1 MSKTVVIG
9 IDPGPEES
17 AYILWD
23 GSAIVGRG
31 NAPNHDILMALIGE
45 DRLFAMPLPTHC
57 AIEQLRGFGIMAS
70 NGLFDTC
77 HWTGRFLQAFGEK
90 RTTLIPRKDVAKHIC
105 ANSGA
110 SHDKFIREALITRFG
125 GTESIAIGK
134 KASQG
139 PLYGVSGHLWPAL
152 AVALTWS
159 DRNIGSFLFDAAEF
173 VR

>member
-1 MSKTVVIG
+1 MKKEIVIG

-23 GSAIVGRG
+23 GKRIYEKGNSPNLDLLAALEDPSRHFNIV
-31 NAPNHDILMALIGE
+31 PPDY
-45 DRLFAMPLPTHC
+45 C

-77 HWTGRFLQAFGEK
+77 HWTGRFLQAFGDH

-110 SHDKFIREALITRFG
+110 SHDKFIREALVTRFG
-125 GTESIAIGK
+125 GTEQAAIGR
-134 KASQG
+134 KATPG
-139 PLYGVSGHLWPAL
+139 LLYGVSGHLWPAF
-152 AVALTWS
+152 AVAVTWW
-159 DRNIGSFLFDAAEF
+159 DQHQHAL
-173 VR
+173 